1 MYNTT
6 TVGSST
12 DEDSLEYLRMSR
24 RQSLGGWPMPNL
36 KEKSNEMKNNQSTP
50 PPPSRQTISDLKKKQ
65 NGSLV
70 RRKSSV
76 TEGKISFKETLL
88 RRRRSSSVRTS
99 INQNAYLEI
108 IRDLSIEEQKSKPQ
122 KQKQKHS
129 DNYLYNIP
137 NYGDCVKNN
146 SSTGDCSQYDGEPLT
161 LAHEEDDTLFDDI
174 TDAIS
179 SL

>member
-1 MYNTT
+1 MYQPT

-12 DEDSLEYLRMSR
+12 HEDSLEYLRMSR
-24 RQSLGGWPMPNL
+24 RQSLEGWPMPNL
-36 KEKSNEMKNNQSTP
+36 KEKSDEMKNSHSTP
-50 PPPSRQTISDLKKKQ
+50 PPPPRQTISDLKKKQ
-65 NGSLV
+65 NGSFV

-108 IRDLSIEEQKSKPQ
+108 VRDLSIEEQKSKPQ
-122 KQKQKHS
+122 NHS

-137 NYGDCVKNN
+137 NNDDRVKT

-161 LAHEEDDTLFDDI
+161 LAHKEDITLFDDI
-174 TDAIS
+174 ADAIS